1 MFFTASNMATG
12 SVNNAC
18 LRSLI
23 CLYETSIGQFVYQAL
38 TPNQNM
44 VHIPDATTPINN
56 GTARPRFTRQR
67 PETLSNIN
75 GITSK
80 TNGMYTNLHIANS
93 MLVTASA
100 TAPRCD
106 RLPIIPG
113 TANRRTESSQLVSA
127 NPQRWK
133 MRQVEAFEGRIAI
146 VQPEYAILAMS

>member
-67 PETLSNIN
+67 PETRSNIN

-93 MLVTASA
+93 TLVTASA

-106 RLPIIPG
+106 RLPIIPRNSKQENRII
-113 TANRRTESSQLVSA
+113 TACVSESAEMENEA
-127 NPQRWK
+127 NLS
-133 MRQVEAFEGRIAI
+133 I
-146 VQPEYAILAMS
+146 

>member
-44 VHIPDATTPINN
+44 VHIPDAP
-56 GTARPRFTRQR
+56 
-67 PETLSNIN
+67 
-75 GITSK
+75 TSK

-93 MLVTASA
+93 TLVTASA

-106 RLPIIPG
+106 RLPIIPRNSKQENRII
-113 TANRRTESSQLVSA
+113 TACVSESAEMENEA
-127 NPQRWK
+127 NLS
-133 MRQVEAFEGRIAI
+133 I
-146 VQPEYAILAMS
+146 

>member
-1 MFFTASNMATG
+1 MFLTASNMAAG
-12 SVNNAC
+12 SVSNAC

-93 MLVTASA
+93 TLVTASA

-106 RLPIIPG
+106 RLPIIPRNSKQENRII
-113 TANRRTESSQLVSA
+113 TACVSESAEMENEA
-127 NPQRWK
+127 NLS
-133 MRQVEAFEGRIAI
+133 I
-146 VQPEYAILAMS
+146 